1 MSGEKNS
8 GPKKICKYNKQLN
21 PYSLAAGA
29 ILIASESANATI
41 HHTDLGTGIII
52 DSTNS
57 TFEID
62 FGNNDI
68 TNFIINL
75 FTGTSSSKPIYTLN
89 IDPQTIGAYAQLAF
103 QPYVNALS
111 NGDQVNNATASWLNS
126 TGTGT
131 LGARKQTFSGAFTS
145 VGSFPGTIDKYI
157 GVKFTLNSNVN
168 YGWIQ
173 VKMPGNPAYSIVTG
187 YAYNDEDDGDITAGQ
202 IPEVGSLGLLALGAA
217 GLSLW
222 RKRRM

>member
-1 MSGEKNS
+1 MSVEKNS
-8 GPKKICKYNKQLN
+8 EPKKICKYNKQLKA
-21 PYSLAAGA
+21 YSLAAGA

-68 TNFIINL
+68 TNFIISL
-75 FTGTSSSKPIYTLN
+75 FAGTSSSTPVYTLN
-89 IDPQTIGAYAQLAF
+89 INPQTTGAYAQLTF
-103 QPYVNALS
+103 QPYVNALN
-111 NGDQVNNATASWLNS
+111 NGDQVNNTTASWLNS
-126 TGTGT
+126 TGTGV
-131 LGARKQTFSGAFTS
+131 LGARKHTYSGALTS
-145 VGSFPGTIDKYI
+145 FGSFPGTINKYI
-157 GVKFTLNSNVN
+157 GVKFKLNSNVN

-173 VKMPGNPAYSIVTG
+173 VKMPGDPSYSIITG

-202 IPEVGSLGLLALGAA
+202 IPEAGSLGLLALGAA

-222 RKRRM
+222 RKRRA